1 MQSVLVATYGPRRGA
16 TFWAP
21 ELTKSELIKSQKLW
35 RHTGRSRHLNQLRLD
50 PCPPRPS
57 WPFGFLSTSILYY
70 LYYPRKGRSPQDRS
84 MQTHHNFPVSAI
96 LYLSARTR
104 KGTEFVK
111 SKRTAID
118 QKGSLAS
125 LVLLLLECGGSP
137 AHCWKRLRKPKP
149 RQARHRRSTE
159 RKWSKEI

>member
-1 MQSVLVATYGPRRGA
+1 MEYHMHLDASEFQHMWPSCSQYCLQRMVHVVELRFELQSQPNRSLSKVRSYGGTQGGPGTSTSCA
-16 TFWAP
+16 
-21 ELTKSELIKSQKLW
+21 S
-35 RHTGRSRHLNQLRLD
+35 LD

-57 WPFGFLSTSILYY
+57 WPFGFVSTSI

-84 MQTHHNFPVSAI
+84 IQTHHNFPVLAI
-96 LYLSARTR
+96 LSARTR

-111 SKRTAID
+111 SKSTAVD

-137 AHCWKRLRKPKP
+137 AHF
-149 RQARHRRSTE
+149 
-159 RKWSKEI
+159 